1 MREKNVMLLHYLSGV
16 GILIF
21 GGIHLFTVFFTR
33 PLGET
38 VWETTLLFEGHQFA
52 ILEVYRNMLLASSL
66 WFLLLFTTFH
76 GLNGLRV
83 ILIELFPNRAV
94 RSATRYVL
102 LFLGFALMVYGTRT
116 IVIAHMIR

>member
-1 MREKNVMLLHYLSGV
+1 MLLHYVTGL
-16 GILIF
+16 GILVT

-52 ILEVYRNMLLASSL
+52 ILEVYRNLLLASSL
-66 WFLLLFTTFH
+66 WLLLLFTTFH

-83 ILIELFPNRAV
+83 ILIELFPIKAV
-94 RSATRYVL
+94 RSATKYAL
-102 LFLGFALMVYGTRT
+102 LIIGVALMVYGTRT
-116 IVIAHMIR
+116 IVIAHLIG